1 MLQTDYYVV
10 WGSRGYDHRVPIR
23 FTSYVDAWEYGAR
36 NFDEFDVEAET
47 SNVTL
52 AQYAMSLFT
61 PRNVAASTV
70 LLVFLIGMFLAMG
83 YVEAL

>member
-10 WGSRGYDHRVPIR
+10 WGSHGYDHRVPIR
-23 FTSYVDAWEYGAR
+23 FTSYVDAWNYGAR
-36 NFDEFDVEAET
+36 NFEAFDVEAET

-52 AQYAMSLFT
+52 PQYVMGLFT
-61 PRNVAASTV
+61 PRNVAAATIACV
-70 LLVFLIGMFLAMG
+70 AIVCVFLTMG